1 MRTRS
6 LAVAI
11 SLLSACIL
19 STGAEARVVSYAPYT
34 NRVATATY
42 HRRTTHHFLLIESL
56 GQPNPI
62 LLMPPVGV
70 PLQQLVLYDAV
81 GSEEPRVVYPPSGGD
96 VPIGWAA
103 MRENAQGVPTILVY
117 TSGDVATNP
126 SRKPLYLL
134 STDGG
139 TTWKRVAMPENLHT
153 DNYLFYTDVGGPFT
167 KGRHSPVRLGTAEY
181 PFVIQTESNGGV
193 FKIGADGSAVM
204 IHPAKSDL
212 QNTLLGS
219 NAAGTE
225 FVIRSARNNAVV
237 VSLDGT
243 ARDLGA
249 IDSQAWYEGWIAPNG
264 AVFLER
270 SRSDGRFLYVYRNAA
285 RTFIA
290 GTPGIAEP
298 EFEKPQTTQTG
309 VVFFAIPT
317 HDFSGAWMIQRGI
330 GQPTKLL
337 RFTTSVE
344 TMWTDVSGPEVEALH
359 AGATADML
367 LVQVHRERAQPE
379 RVINDPALAIWRV
392 GQPAPTS
399 YDELF
404 LNEGLTKGFIH
415 LDVDRVADG
424 DPFVFDSGM
433 VANSPSLIISP
444 APAGGGSDV
453 LQEWGVVRGSLKQ
466 QLVLPG
472 VGRTHGAY
480 GSNWASDVILY
491 NPEKTQQ
498 KVLLQFVPNGAS
510 RQTSGSVVSNTTV
523 TITLEPRE
531 IRLVAD
537 VLLSLFGL
545 DNGTGALFLTPERS
559 INATSR
565 TYTRGEKGSYGF
577 GMNAID
583 VYASA
588 SPRFPVSFAG
598 AFPGANFRTNLI
610 VTDTSGRGSNS
621 ALTGVGFSGIMGLSD
636 VNFAAP
642 AWGQL
647 QINNVGSSLG
657 LLPTES
663 GGLVVTPKNGW
674 VVASVFAVD
683 NRTNDPT
690 YFPPDIPSAVARTIA
705 VMGHVD
711 GANDSKFRTD
721 VYLFNPTAETR
732 FVTLT
737 ALPWN
742 TSEQQV
748 SIPMTLL
755 PNEARVIRD
764 AYSTLFGRTGIAKLR
779 FQSNLNGGVRV
790 TSRTYNIDD
799 NGGTFGFLTPPMNGF
814 QSAASG
820 ETLEIL
826 GVIGGKDYRTNLGLV
841 ELNAWAGPA
850 NTQPGTARI
859 EIIDDKG
866 QTIDT
871 FTTNVPIAGGIQIN
885 DLFRG
890 RNLGDGPPAALIR
903 ISPIRGQI
911 GAYATVTDNG
921 TNDSIYL
928 APNLAASEN

>member
-1 MRTRS
+1 MRMRALAVAVSLLSFLLS
-6 LAVAI
+6 LAV
-11 SLLSACIL
+11 
-19 STGAEARVVSYAPYT
+19 EARIVSYAPYT
-34 NRVATATY
+34 NKVASATY
-42 HRRTTHHFLLIESL
+42 HRRTTNHFVLIESR
-56 GQPNPI
+56 GQPNPVLI
-62 LLMPPVGV
+62 LPPVGFSE
-70 PLQQLVLYDAV
+70 QQLVLYDAV
-81 GSEEPRVVYPPSGGD
+81 GAEEPRVVYPPDGGE

-117 TSGDVATNP
+117 TSADPTSNP
-126 SRKPLYLL
+126 TRKPLYLL

-139 TTWKRVAMPENLHT
+139 RTWKRVPMPEGVRT

-167 KGRHSPVRLGTAEY
+167 RGRHSPVRLGTAEF
-181 PFVIQTESNGGV
+181 PFVVQTESNRGV
-193 FKIGADGSAVM
+193 YKIGADGSATLL
-204 IHPAKSDL
+204 HPALSDQ

-225 FVIRSARNNAVV
+225 FIIRSSKSSAVT
-237 VSLDGT
+237 VSIDGT
-243 ARDLGA
+243 ARNLG
-249 IDSQAWYEGWIAPNG
+249 ILDSAALYEGWIAPNG
-264 AVFLER
+264 AVFMER
-270 SRSDGRFLYVYRNAA
+270 SRVDGRFLYVYRNG
-285 RTFIA
+285 TPTLVA

-298 EFEKPQTTQTG
+298 EYERPPTTQTA
-309 VVFFAIPT
+309 VTFFSIPT
-317 HDFSGAWMIQRGI
+317 HDFSGAWMIQRGL

-337 RFTTSVE
+337 RYVTGLE

-359 AGATADML
+359 AGATPDAL
-367 LVQVHRERAQPE
+367 LVQVHRERAQPD

-392 GQPAPTS
+392 GQQAPAR
-399 YDELF
+399 YDELY
-404 LNEGLTKGFIH
+404 LNEGPTKGFIH

-433 VANSPSLIISP
+433 VAAAPSLIISP
-444 APAGGGSDV
+444 SAGGGDV

-491 NPEKTQQ
+491 NPDKTQQ
-498 KVLLQFVPNGAS
+498 KVLLQFVPNGAA
-510 RQTSGSVVSNTTV
+510 RQVSGSILNNTTV
-523 TITLEPRE
+523 TVTLEPRE

-537 VLLSLFGL
+537 ALLSLFGL

-583 VYASA
+583 VFASA

-610 VTDTSGRGSNS
+610 VTDTSGRGSTS
-621 ALTGVGFSGIMGLSD
+621 ALTGVGFTGIMGLAN
-636 VNFAAP
+636 VAFAAP

-657 LLPTES
+657 LLPSDS
-663 GGLVVTPKNGW
+663 GGLVVAPKNGW

-790 TSRTYNIDD
+790 TSRTYNIDE

-814 QSAASG
+814 QAAASG

-841 ELNAWAGPA
+841 ELNTWSGGP
-850 NTQPGTARI
+850 NTQPASARI

-890 RNLGDGPPAALIR
+890 RNLGDGPRAALLR
-903 ISPIRGQI
+903 ISPLRGQI

>member
-6 LAVAI
+6 FAVAVLL
-11 SLLSACIL
+11 LLSAI
-19 STGAEARVVSYAPYT
+19 AEARVISYAPYT
-34 NRVATATY
+34 NKVATATY
-42 HRRTTHHFLLIESL
+42 HKRTTNHFLLIETL
-56 GQPNPI
+56 GQPNPVLI
-62 LLMPPVGV
+62 TPPVVMSG
-70 PLQQLVLYDAV
+70 QQLVLYDAV
-81 GSEEPRVVYPPSGGD
+81 GSAEPRVVYPPGGGD

-103 MRENAQGVPTILVY
+103 MREDAQGVPVILVY
-117 TSGDVATNP
+117 TSADATTNP
-126 SRKPLYLL
+126 SRRPLYLL

-139 TTWKRVAMPENLHT
+139 ATWKRVSMPDGLGT
-153 DNYLFYTDVGGPFT
+153 SNYLFYTDVGGPFT
-167 KGRHSPVRLGTAEY
+167 KGRYSPVRLGTAEF
-181 PFVIQTESNGGV
+181 PFVVQTEANGGV
-193 FKIGADGSAVM
+193 YKIGADGSAVLL
-204 IHPAKSDL
+204 HPAKSDL

-219 NAAGTE
+219 NADGTE
-225 FVIRSARNNAVV
+225 FIIRSARNNAVAV
-237 VSLDGT
+237 TIGGIP
-243 ARDLGA
+243 RDLGP

-264 AVFLER
+264 TVFLER
-270 SRSDGRFLYVYRNAA
+270 SRSDGRFLYAYRNYT
-285 RTFIA
+285 RTLIA
-290 GTPGIAEP
+290 GTPGISEP
-298 EFEKPQTTQTG
+298 DFEKPNATSTAVT
-309 VVFFAIPT
+309 FFAIPT
-317 HDFSGAWMIQRGI
+317 NDFGGAWMVQRGM

-337 RFTTSVE
+337 RYVTDHLE

-359 AGATADML
+359 TADSEGML
-367 LVQVHRERAQPE
+367 LVQVHRERAQPD
-379 RVINDPALAIWRV
+379 RVINDPALAIWNV
-392 GQPAPTS
+392 GQPAPAS

-404 LNEGLTKGFIH
+404 LNEGQTKGFLH
-415 LDVDRVADG
+415 LDVDRVGSG

-433 VANSPSLIISP
+433 MAAQPGLIISP
-444 APAGGGSDV
+444 SPAGGGSDV

-472 VGRTHGAY
+472 VGRTRGAY
-480 GSNWASDVILY
+480 SSNWASDVILY

-498 KVLLQFVPNGAS
+498 KVILQFVPNGAA
-510 RQTSGSVVSNTTV
+510 RQVSGSILSGTTLSV
-523 TITLEPRE
+523 TLEPRE
-531 IRLVAD
+531 IRLIAD
-537 VLLSLFGL
+537 VLLSLFGI
-545 DNGTGALFLTPERS
+545 DNGTGTLFLTPERS

-565 TYTRGEKGSYGF
+565 TYTRGDKGTYGF

-598 AFPGANFRTNLI
+598 AFPGPNFRTNLI
-610 VTDTSGRGSNS
+610 LTDTSGGSSS
-621 ALTGVGFSGIMGLSD
+621 ALMGVGFSGVMGLSN
-636 VNFAAP
+636 VTFAAP
-642 AWGQL
+642 SWGQL

-657 LLPTES
+657 LLPTDS
-663 GGLVVTPKNGW
+663 GGLVVTPRNGW

-737 ALPWN
+737 AQPWN

-764 AYSTLFGRTGIAKLR
+764 AYFTLFGRTGVAKLR

-790 TSRTYNIDD
+790 TSRTYSLDE
-799 NGGTFGFLTPPMNGF
+799 NGGTFGFLTSPMNGF

-826 GVIGGKDYRTNLGLV
+826 GVFGGKDYRTNLGLV
-841 ELNAWAGPA
+841 ELNAWPGGPG
-850 NTQPGTARI
+850 TQPGSARI
-859 EIIDDKG
+859 EIINDKG
-866 QTIDT
+866 VTIDT

-890 RNLGDGPPAALIR
+890 RNLGDGPTAALIR
-903 ISPIRGQI
+903 VSPLRGLI

-928 APNLAASEN
+928 APNLAASQE